1 MAKRP
6 KGIQQKEDC
15 QLCVNE
21 KKEKAKIS
29 HMSLC

>member
-15 QLCVNE
+15 QLRV
-21 KKEKAKIS
+21 KKKRKNIS
-29 HMSLC
+29 HESLLT

>member
-15 QLCVNE
+15 QLRV
-21 KKEKAKIS
+21 KKEKKKY
-29 HMSLC
+29 LT